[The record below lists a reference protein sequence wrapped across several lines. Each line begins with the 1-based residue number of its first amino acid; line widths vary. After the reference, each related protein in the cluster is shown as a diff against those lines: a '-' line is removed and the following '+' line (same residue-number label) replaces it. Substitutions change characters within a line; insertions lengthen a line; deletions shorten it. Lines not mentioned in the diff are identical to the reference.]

1 MKTYNSCTRHL
12 NILLSNNEASFYLIP
27 RLIFIIT
34 ANLYSYV
41 KILLNNTK
49 FICLNRIDRC
59 VNAVINAVVYK

>member
-12 NILLSNNEASFYLIP
+12 NILLSNNEASFYLIL

-41 KILLNNTK
+41 KIL
-49 FICLNRIDRC
+49 
-59 VNAVINAVVYK
+59 